1 MISGKRMVLC
11 SVRDSAMAAF
21 APPMTFV
28 AMGQAQRSFR
38 DAVNDKSSGMFVH
51 PEDYELWL
59 IGFFYE
65 DTGEIELVKPEC
77 VARAKDVKEL
87 LQ

>member
-1 MISGKRMVLC
+1 MKKYILC

-28 AMGQAQRSFR
+28 AMGQAQRMFR
-38 DAVNDKSSGMFVH
+38 DEVNRKDGHMYGH

-59 IGFFYE
+59 IGEFEE
-65 DTGEIELVKPEC
+65 DSATLTPCRPEC
-77 VARAKDVKEL
+77 VCRAKDVVVKE
-87 LQ
+87 